1 MRSDFHGI
9 HPLKAHNSVGVT
21 HLRGAPRH
29 NPVLRPF
36 RLPETAPPLS
46 LPARPCHLPRQHSAS
61 TLCHRDRA
69 TWRSASAA
77 RHLNAAAVSEAH
89 PECRGGQPS
98 SIFTAEEA
106 SEGSAPLPSVQT
118 PVHLGVVCD
127 TCCSPLRVQR
137 PPGGTPGWGQEVGP
151 APRTAQKSR
160 ADPWQGARAGAG
172 GQSVTRRRLPRGG
185 RRGFRRDLAGTPR
198 GRGAGRGLTRLQGLF
213 RPN

>member
-46 LPARPCHLPRQHSAS
+46 LPARPCHLPRQHGAS
-61 TLCHRDRA
+61 TLCHRDRV
-69 TWRSASAA
+69 TWLSASAA
-77 RHLNAAAVSEAH
+77 HHLNAAAVSEAH
-89 PECRGGQPS
+89 PECCGGQPS

-106 SEGSAPLPSVQT
+106 SEGSAPLPFRPLCTAVLSVT
-118 PVHLGVVCD
+118 PAEAPCGCRDHQVGLQVWGRRWAQLLGQHRRAAQIHGREPGQGPAV
-127 TCCSPLRVQR
+127 RA
-137 PPGGTPGWGQEVGP
+137 PPGGDCPG
-151 APRTAQKSR
+151 APGVAS
-160 ADPWQGARAGAG
+160 GAT
-172 GQSVTRRRLPRGG
+172 S
-185 RRGFRRDLAGTPR
+185 R
-198 GRGAGRGLTRLQGLF
+198 GRGAGRGLPRLQGLF